1 MLLFYGHSSPPD
13 DEEGAIRM
21 AQLRAPVQAPQAR
34 PPRYGLLAA
43 APTVDDGDLRALA
56 GGWEY
61 QPEACGLSGRDSIAC
76 AGNVAAMDPSGQRPG
91 IIEGD
96 PIWLWAGDECSTF
109 GFAAR
114 DWQGRARR
122 QLAATESYEL
132 AAELWDGTVAT
143 ADGLANPFLA
153 SAGANSDTVTNGAA
167 DPVDALACIEQ
178 GLAELLR
185 GQQGMVHVTPQ
196 LLTHLRAADAVAR
209 EGTVWTTTMGHI
221 VVADAGYSGAGP
233 GGAAAGASQWAYG
246 TSMIQVRLGPIE
258 VIPGSLDD
266 ARNLAA
272 AMDRSVNDIVVLA
285 GRLAGLQW
293 ANDCAHVAAQVDLG
307 VCLVGGAS

>member
-1 MLLFYGHSSPPD
+1 M
-13 DEEGAIRM
+13 
-21 AQLRAPVQAPQAR
+21 RAPIQAPQAR

-43 APTVDDGDLRALA
+43 APTVDDADLRVLA

-61 QPEACGLSGRDSIAC
+61 QPEACGLSGRDSITC
-76 AGNVAAMDPSGQRPG
+76 AGSTDGAMDPSGQRPG

-109 GFAAR
+109 GFQAR

-143 ADGLANPFLA
+143 ADALANPFLA
-153 SAGANSDTVTNGAA
+153 SAGANSDTVTNGATA
-167 DPVDALACIEQ
+167 EVSALACIEAA
-178 GLAELLR
+178 LAELLK

-196 LLTHLRAADAVAR
+196 LLTHLRAADAIGR
-209 EGTVWTTTMGHI
+209 EGTVWTTSMGHI

-233 GGAAAGASQWAYG
+233 GGVAAGASQWAYG
-246 TSMIQVRLGPIE
+246 TSMVQVRLGPVE
-258 VIPGSLDD
+258 VIPGNLDD

-272 AMDRSVNDIVVLA
+272 AMDRQVNDVVVVA
-285 GRLAGLQW
+285 GRLAGYQW
-293 ANDCAHVAAQVDLG
+293 ANDCAHVAAEVDLP
-307 VCLVGGAS
+307 VCLIGGAS

>member
-1 MLLFYGHSSPPD
+1 M
-13 DEEGAIRM
+13 
-21 AQLRAPVQAPQAR
+21 RAPTQAPQAR

-43 APTVDDGDLRALA
+43 APTVDDADLRVLA

-61 QPEACGLSGRDSIAC
+61 QPEACGLSGRDSITC
-76 AGNVAAMDPSGQRPG
+76 AGSTQGAIDASGQRPG

-96 PIWLWAGDECSTF
+96 PIWLWGADECSTF
-109 GFAAR
+109 GFQAR

-132 AAELWDGTVAT
+132 AAELWDGTVAA
-143 ADGLANPFLA
+143 ADGLANPYLA
-153 SAGANSDTVTNGAA
+153 SAGANSDTVTNGPTAE
-167 DPVDALACIEQ
+167 VSALACIEQ
-178 GLAELLR
+178 ALAELLR

-196 LLTHLRAADAVAR
+196 LLVHLRAADAISR
-209 EGTVWTTTMGHI
+209 EGTVWTTSMGHI

-233 GGAAAGASQWAYG
+233 GGAAAGSSQWAYG
-246 TSMIQVRLGPIE
+246 TPMIQVRLGPVE

-266 ARNLAA
+266 ARGLAA
-272 AMDRSVNDIVVLA
+272 AMDRSVNDVVVVA

-293 ANDCAHVAAQVDLG
+293 ANDCAHVAAEVDLP